1 MSILDEIGAQKRL
14 EVGKRKLETAI
25 HLLEKKKL
33 FESSPISLTASL
45 KKKGSTGIIAEFKRR
60 SPSKGMLHELADAS
74 LITRAYTTGGAAG
87 LSVLTETAYFSG
99 SDEDFEAARKNS
111 GIPIIRKDFIIDEYQ
126 IIEARSMGAD
136 VILLIA
142 ALLNPSE
149 LIALGKLTHELG
161 MQVLLEVHTREEL
174 ERSLNPYINLVGIN
188 NRNLNDFT
196 VSIQTSFDLA
206 GLVPAEFAKVSESA
220 ISDVA
225 VLKKLKNAGFDGFLI
240 GETFMKEKDPGA
252 AFLDFVNNLRQD

>member
-1 MSILDEIGAQKRL
+1 MNILDEIAAQKRV
-14 EVGKRKLETAI
+14 EVGKRKLVTAI

-33 FESSPISLTASL
+33 FESSPVSLTASL
-45 KKKGSTGIIAEFKRR
+45 KNEGSTGIIAEFKRR
-60 SPSKGMLHELADAS
+60 SPSKGMLHERADAS
-74 LITRAYTTGGAAG
+74 QITRAYTDAGAAG

-99 SDEDFEAARKNS
+99 SDEDFAAARKNT

-142 ALLNPSE
+142 ALLDPSE
-149 LIALGKLTHELG
+149 LIALGRLTHELG

-196 VSIQTSFDLA
+196 VSIQTSFDL
-206 GLVPAEFAKVSESA
+206 GEMVPAEFAKISESA

-225 VLKKLKNAGFDGFLI
+225 VLKKLKVAGFDGFLI

-252 AFLDFVNNLRQD
+252 ALVDFVRNLR

>member
-1 MSILDEIGAQKRL
+1 MNILDEIAAQKRL

-33 FESSPISLTASL
+33 FESTPLSLTASL
-45 KKKGSTGIIAEFKRR
+45 KKEGSTGIIAEFKRR
-60 SPSKGMLHELADAS
+60 SPSKGILHAQADAS
-74 LITRAYTTGGAAG
+74 QITRAYTDAGAAG

-99 SDEDFEAARKNS
+99 SDEDFADARKNT

-126 IIEARSMGAD
+126 IIEARSMGSD

-142 ALLNPSE
+142 ALLEPNE

-174 ERSLNPYINLVGIN
+174 ERSLNPYIDLVGIN

-196 VSIQTSFDLA
+196 VSIQTSFDL
-206 GLVPAEFAKVSESA
+206 GEMIPADFAKISESA
-220 ISDVA
+220 ISDVE
-225 VLKKLKNAGFDGFLI
+225 VLKKLKIAGFDGFLI

-252 AFLDFVNNLRQD
+252 ALVDFVRNLS